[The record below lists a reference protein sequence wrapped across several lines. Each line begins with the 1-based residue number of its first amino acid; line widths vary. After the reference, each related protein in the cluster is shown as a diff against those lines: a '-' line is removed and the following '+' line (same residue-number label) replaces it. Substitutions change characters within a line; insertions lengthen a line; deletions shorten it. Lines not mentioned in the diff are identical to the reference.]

1 MSLSAGSLAS
11 PCNSRLSREE
21 RRPSTLLSSLN
32 LPTALITYALSP
44 VSLSLFR
51 SLLAALSAE
60 RESARASRLASASA
74 AECESARQSFRA
86 EVRSVVLLNYYTLA
100 SRIWLP
106 RGRSFAKGT
115 SEVSR

>member
-44 VSLSLFR
+44 VSPYLSLSF
-51 SLLAALSAE
+51 SLVSRLFPPSENARARARESSASAAE
-60 RESARASRLASASA
+60 RESAK
-74 AECESARQSFRA
+74 
-86 EVRSVVLLNYYTLA
+86 
-100 SRIWLP
+100 
-106 RGRSFAKGT
+106 RSFAEARAP
-115 SEVSR
+115 SFY

>member
-51 SLLAALSAE
+51 SLLAALSRRARE
-60 RESARASRLASASA
+60 CARESARFGERGG
-74 AECESARQSFRA
+74 
-86 EVRSVVLLNYYTLA
+86 VRKRETE
-100 SRIWLP
+100 LP
-106 RGRSFAKGT
+106 S
-115 SEVSR
+115 